1 VSISDLLKEK
11 VEKRLSALNEQ
22 LEAAEAEAKAK
33 KAKAEADAV
42 DAELEQE
49 LYAKVNDLK
58 EKRPRGRFTCRIW
71 PMRVRTKP
79 SNSKPVLI
87 DSSIDPY
94 SPGIARGCF
103 GLSVPGQAGQPAC
116 KNGPSTHSRRPSGAA
131 QAPQIPTPHLV
142 M

>member
-1 VSISDLLKEK
+1 LKEK

-58 EKRPRGRFTCRIW
+58 EKLAEGQVYLQDLADAGEDKAEQLKASINRFF
-71 PMRVRTKP
+71 
-79 SNSKPVLI
+79 
-87 DSSIDPY
+87 D
-94 SPGIARGCF
+94 
-103 GLSVPGQAGQPAC
+103 
-116 KNGPSTHSRRPSGAA
+116 
-131 QAPQIPTPHLV
+131 
-142 M
+142 